1 MSLVSIRLPDEIEV
15 QLAREAARAQ
25 RPKSEIARDAIVDYL
40 ERAERERFLEDI
52 ARAARERGHAEALG
66 VAAEALV
73 TDNEALAVSELPG
86 VQEPKPR
93 YGARKRK
100 ARR

>member
-1 MSLVSIRLPDEIEV
+1 MSLVSIRLPDEIERV
-15 QLAREAARAQ
+15 
-25 RPKSEIARDAIVDYL
+25 
-40 ERAERERFLEDI
+40 ERERFLEDI
-52 ARAARERGHAEALG
+52 ARAARQRGRTEALG

-73 TDNEALAVSELPG
+73 TDNEALAVSKLPG

-100 ARR
+100 VRR